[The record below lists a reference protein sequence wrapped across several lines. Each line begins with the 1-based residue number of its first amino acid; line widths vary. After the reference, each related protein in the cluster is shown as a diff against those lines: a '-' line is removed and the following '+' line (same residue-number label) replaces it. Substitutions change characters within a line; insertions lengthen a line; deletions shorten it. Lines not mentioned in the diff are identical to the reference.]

1 MASES
6 IRMLLVH
13 REDEDARRLMAR
25 LAPERQ
31 PPIDVVHLDRTAAAC
46 ERLSEESFDLILL
59 DLALPDEPGLD
70 AFIRLN
76 AQLPQTPVVVISSP
90 ATQELATLALEAGA
104 ADLLSRAWIDSD
116 PVQEI
121 LFAIIQRSRF
131 DQAIRRR
138 EMVDRETGLYTA
150 EGFTEVAAKHLTL
163 AQRGGKHLLLASF
176 DPGGEIQE
184 AAPIVKRAF
193 RGSDAVGI
201 IRKRIVAIAIV
212 HPTDESETIIA
223 MRLGEIVHDH
233 NATHRPQRNLRMTWG
248 VARVAPGPLATVEDL
263 LDALPEPANVVE

>member
-1 MASES
+1 
-6 IRMLLVH
+6 MLLVH

-46 ERLSEESFDLILL
+46 ERLTEESFDLILL

-76 AQLPQTPVVVISSP
+76 AQLPETPVVVISSP

-138 EMVDRETGLYTA
+138 DMVDRETGLYTPD
-150 EGFTEVAAKHLTL
+150 GFTAVAVKHLTL

-176 DPGGEIQE
+176 DPEGAIQE
-184 AAPIVKRAF
+184 AAPIIKRAF

-201 IRKRIVAIAIV
+201 IRKMVAAIAIV
-212 HPTDESETIIA
+212 HPTDESESIIA
-223 MRLGEIVHDH
+223 MRLGEIVRDH
-233 NATHRPQRNLRMTWG
+233 NVTHRPERNLRLKWG
-248 VARVAPGPLATVEDL
+248 IARVAPDPLATVEDL
-263 LDALPEPANVVE
+263 LDAFPEPARVVE